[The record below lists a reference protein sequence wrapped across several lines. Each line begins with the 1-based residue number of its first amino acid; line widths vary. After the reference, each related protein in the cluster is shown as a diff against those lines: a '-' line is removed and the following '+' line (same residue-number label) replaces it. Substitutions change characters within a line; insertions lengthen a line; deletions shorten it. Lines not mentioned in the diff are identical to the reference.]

1 MWKCH
6 KKLLFFIL
14 QIHTKNH
21 KTGWILPYIDSEL

>member
-6 KKLLFFIL
+6 KKLFFIL
-14 QIHTKNH
+14 QIQTKNC